1 MKKFKS
7 IGKNKENLLRNK
19 IGKHTFY
26 LLPNFITTA
35 SLFSGFYS
43 IVQAMNGKYEL
54 AAIAI
59 FIAIIMDGLDGR
71 IARLTHTESA
81 FGAAYDSLSDMV
93 SFGVA
98 PALILEVWAL
108 KPLGKLGWIAAFVYC
123 CCAAF
128 RRAPFNARLEQDE
141 KKYFFG
147 LPSPAAAA

>member
-7 IGKNKENLLRNK
+7 IGKNKEDLLRNK

-26 LLPNFITTA
+26 LLPNLITTA

-81 FGAAYDSLSDMV
+81 F
-93 SFGVA
+93 
-98 PALILEVWAL
+98 
-108 KPLGKLGWIAAFVYC
+108 
-123 CCAAF
+123 
-128 RRAPFNARLEQDE
+128 
-141 KKYFFG
+141 
-147 LPSPAAAA
+147 